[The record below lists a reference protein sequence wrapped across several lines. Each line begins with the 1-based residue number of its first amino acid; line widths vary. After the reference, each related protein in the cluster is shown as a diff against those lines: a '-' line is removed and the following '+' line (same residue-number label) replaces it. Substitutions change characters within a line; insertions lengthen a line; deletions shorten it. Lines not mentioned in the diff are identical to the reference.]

1 MVCGMQ
7 GRIARR
13 ENLLSGHDRFLLL
26 KDEAEYIIDN
36 MAAMIKKNW
45 YNYFRR
51 EGVSDKDCETIAS
64 AFLHNGFFYL
74 DDVP

>member
-1 MVCGMQ
+1 MIPEIFLTMVCGMQ

-36 MAAMIKKNW
+36 MAAGK
-45 YNYFRR
+45 
-51 EGVSDKDCETIAS
+51 SCIAS
-64 AFLHNGFFYL
+64 
-74 DDVP
+74 